1 VFRISGITKT
11 GADATYIP
19 QEDGSRG
26 PTVAAYFSERYKALQ
41 YPSMPCVRIGPLAK
55 HNYLPV
61 RDTST
66 AIIVLL
72 LLFYYCH
79 CYETVDTIVRIN
91 SSSNATTHYGTR
103 L

>member
-11 GADATYIP
+11 SADATYIP

-61 RDTST
+61 CNTS
-66 AIIVLL
+66 IVLL
-72 LLFYYCH
+72 RSTTAIFTTVTVVASATDMKLLLQLVY
-79 CYETVDTIVRIN
+79 
-91 SSSNATTHYGTR
+91 
-103 L
+103 